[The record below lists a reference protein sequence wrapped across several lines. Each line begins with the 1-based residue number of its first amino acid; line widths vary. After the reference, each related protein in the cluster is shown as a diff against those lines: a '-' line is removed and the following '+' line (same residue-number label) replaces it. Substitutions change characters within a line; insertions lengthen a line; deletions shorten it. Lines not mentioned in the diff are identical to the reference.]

1 MMNYLEPSEYT
12 TFGIDAATNEAFV
25 GAASRLIDAHCR
37 RATLAPQAYTERVRL
52 AAGLGQVQLT
62 HLPVI
67 SLTRARGRY
76 AAPRRD
82 ESLSNDLVVA
92 FSGAF
97 AVPGTWTDL
106 DPASFDLDPRTGA
119 VSLPAHP
126 LGLSYN
132 EVEITYQSG
141 LTTIGDDVK
150 TACAQIVKNIS
161 ALPAMN
167 LKSSRIDKLKVEY
180 FSDSL
185 LDDSIRSLLAPY
197 VAQRVG

>member
-1 MMNYLEPSEYT
+1 MNYLSPSEYT
-12 TFGIDAATNEAFV
+12 TFGLDAATNEAFV
-25 GAASRLIDAHCR
+25 TAASRLIDAHCR
-37 RATLAPQAYTERVRL
+37 RATLAPQEYAERMRL
-52 AAGLGQVQLT
+52 SQGRGSVQLS

-67 SLTRARGRY
+67 VLTSARGRY

-82 ESLSNDLVVA
+82 ESPNNDLALA

-97 AVPGTWTDL
+97 AVPGSWTDL
-106 DPASFDLDPRTGA
+106 DVASFDLEPRTGA
-119 VSLPAHP
+119 VQLPAHP
-126 LGLSYN
+126 LGLAYN

-141 LTTIGDDVK
+141 LAAIGDDVK
-150 TACAQIVKNIS
+150 TACAQVVKNIA

-185 LDDSIRSLLAPY
+185 LDDSVRALLTPY